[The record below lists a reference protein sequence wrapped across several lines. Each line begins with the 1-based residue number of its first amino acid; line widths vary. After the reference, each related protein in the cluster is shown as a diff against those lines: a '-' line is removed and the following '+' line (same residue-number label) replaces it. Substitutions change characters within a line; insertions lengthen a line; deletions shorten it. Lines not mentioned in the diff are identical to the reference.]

1 MGRWSGQ
8 TQVLAIFMPTM
19 CDTVSHSG
27 MGPQV
32 VGEHDNNC
40 PHLAWLYSYI
50 QLHLLLEELLYAF
63 EPCTGAFESKHGRC
77 LMRDEEML
85 MRFESARILRARYMI
100 PGSAALNH
108 A

>member
-1 MGRWSGQ
+1 MLVRGVDSPTPYGIILSRIMEMGRWSGQ

-50 QLHLLLEELLYAF
+50 QLHLLLEELLNNAF
-63 EPCTGAFESKHGRC
+63 EPCTSAFETRTVLDASN
-77 LMRDEEML
+77 
-85 MRFESARILRARYMI
+85 A
-100 PGSAALNH
+100 
-108 A
+108 